1 MKVLNKFIIIER
13 IADKTESKSG
23 LIMTIDDKRELRY
36 HKAKVVK
43 VGPLVQGMT
52 EDSIV
57 YFDKAA
63 GHDVLIG
70 DNRFTVIQ
78 EKDVVCVL

>member
-13 IADKTESKSG
+13 IADKAENKLG
-23 LIMTIDDKRELRY
+23 LIMTMDDKRELRY

-43 VGPLVQGMT
+43 AGPLVQGMT
-52 EDSIV
+52 EDSVV

>member
-1 MKVLNKFIIIER
+1 MKVLNKFIIIQKVL
-13 IADKTESKSG
+13 DKNETKSG
-23 LIMTIDDKRELRY
+23 LIMTLDDKRELRY
-36 HKAKVVK
+36 HKANVVN
-43 VGPLVQGMT
+43 VGPLVEGIS
-52 EDSIV
+52 EGSEI

-70 DNRFTVIQ
+70 NTRFTVIQ

>member
-1 MKVLNKFIIIER
+1 MKVLNKFIVIER
-13 IADKTESKSG
+13 ILDKNENKSG
-23 LIMTIDDKRELRY
+23 LIMTMEDKRELRY

-43 VGPLVQGMT
+43 AGPLVQGMT

-70 DNRFTVIQ
+70 DTRFTVIQ

>member
-1 MKVLNKFIIIER
+1 MKVLNKFIVIER
-13 IADKTESKSG
+13 MHDKKESKSG
-23 LIMTIDDKRELRY
+23 LIMTIEDTRELRY

-43 VGPLVQGMT
+43 AGPLVSGIT
-52 EDSIV
+52 EDDQV
-57 YFDKAA
+57 YYDKAA

-70 DNRFTVIQ
+70 ENRFTVIQ

>member
-1 MKVLNKFIIIER
+1 MKVLNKFIIIEKSSTPSER
-13 IADKTESKSG
+13 ASG
-23 LIMTIDDKRELRY
+23 LLMTMDDTKELRY
-36 HKAKVVK
+36 NKANVVN
-43 VGPLVQGMT
+43 VGPLVSGIS
-52 EDSIV
+52 EGDVV

-63 GHDVLIG
+63 GHDVLIS

>member
-1 MKVLNKFIIIER
+1 MKVLNKFIVIER
-13 IADKTESKSG
+13 ILDKNENKSG
-23 LIMTIDDKRELRY
+23 LIMTMEDKRELRY

-43 VGPLVQGMT
+43 AGPLVQGMT
-52 EDSIV
+52 EDSII

-70 DNRFTVIQ
+70 DTRFTVIQ